1 MLIVHCRALE
11 DQVYTS
17 ELKAEKANQQLGALW
32 LRVNKSEATKK
43 QMSLAWDREL
53 KLMDEAVM
61 GERRSSQ
68 KTFEAM
74 EMRLAERG
82 VEISLIKRRA
92 ARAEE
97 VAEQVALEKAWRKPT

>member
-1 MLIVHCRALE
+1 
-11 DQVYTS
+11 
-17 ELKAEKANQQLGALW
+17 
-32 LRVNKSEATKK
+32 
-43 QMSLAWDREL
+43 MSLAWGREL
-53 KLMDEAVM
+53 KLMEEAVM

-92 ARAEE
+92 ASER
-97 VAEQVALEKAWRKPT
+97 LGRRRSLIRWHWRNPT